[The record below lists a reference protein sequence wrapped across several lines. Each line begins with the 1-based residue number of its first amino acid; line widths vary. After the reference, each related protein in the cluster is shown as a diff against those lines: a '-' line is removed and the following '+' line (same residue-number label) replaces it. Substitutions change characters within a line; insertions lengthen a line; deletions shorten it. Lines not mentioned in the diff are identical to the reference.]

1 MQTITLTTENYTKKA
16 GTKTVWALE
25 RSHTETVDMQVVNNI
40 KTSASFFRRLGGSVT
55 QTFGY
60 TSQGYC
66 LVRDVSTSPDKQS
79 KTVRLFAYAYTN
91 S

>member
-1 MQTITLTTENYTKKA
+1 MQTITLTTQNYVKKS
-16 GTKTVWALE
+16 GTKTVWILE
-25 RSHTETVDMQVVNNI
+25 REHIENVDMQVVNNI

-79 KTVRLFAYAYTN
+79 KTVRVFKYAYTI
-91 S
+91 